1 MHTPLKLKY
10 SPMYWAMAYA
20 AQAQTEAKREQVG
33 CVIVTPQGLV
43 IPGYNG
49 QPAGWHTNCCENSIV
64 DDGSIITQDGIFKRT
79 RKKTDRSVLHAENNA
94 IGKATRAGISLEGAH
109 LYSTVSPCDPCA
121 RQIIPSGIAA
131 VFYDR
136 LHDDTTGVGI
146 INQCGIPI
154 MSRSDQE
161 LLIDIPDADR
171 RHTGLVPC

>member
-20 AQAQTEAKREQVG
+20 AQAQTEAEREQVG

-49 QPAGWHTNCCENSIV
+49 QPAGWHTNCCENAPIMEMV
-64 DDGSIITQDGIFKRT
+64 HGVEKLRM
-79 RKKTDRSVLHAENNA
+79 KTDRSVLHAENNA

-136 LHDDTTGVGI
+136 LHDDTTGVDI
-146 INQCGIPI
+146 IHRCGISI
-154 MSRSDQE
+154 MPRHEQE
-161 LLIDIPDADR
+161 RILDLSNSDR
-171 RHTGLVPC
+171 RHPGLVPG